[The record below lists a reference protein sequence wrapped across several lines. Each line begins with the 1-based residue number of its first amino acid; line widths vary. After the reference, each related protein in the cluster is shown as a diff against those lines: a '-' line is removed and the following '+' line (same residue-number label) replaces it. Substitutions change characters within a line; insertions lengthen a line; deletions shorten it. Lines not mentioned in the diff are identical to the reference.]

1 MKIVWVN
8 GCFDIL
14 HQGHLELLKYAS
26 SLGDKLCVG
35 IDSDVRVTA
44 SKGAERPIN
53 NQTFRKNLL
62 EALVYVDKVY
72 IFESDYQLTE
82 YIRMLR
88 PKHMVIGDDYKGKEV
103 IGADY
108 CENIT
113 FFKRLPGFSTTEII
127 KKIKYKKD
135 YNN

>member
-14 HQGHLELLKYAS
+14 HQGHLELLKYAA

-35 IDSDVRVTA
+35 IDSDVRVSA
-44 SKGAERPIN
+44 SKGKDRPVN

-72 IFESDYQLTE
+72 IFDTDYQLSQ
-82 YIRMLR
+82 YIKQLS
-88 PKHMVIGDDYKGKEV
+88 PHMVIGDDYVGKKV
-103 IGADY
+103 IGAEFADKV
-108 CENIT
+108 T
-113 FFKRLPGFSTTEII
+113 FFPRIKEFSTTETI
-127 KKIKYKKD
+127 KKVK
-135 YNN
+135 NG

>member
-14 HQGHLELLKYAS
+14 HQGHLELLKYAA

-35 IDSDVRVTA
+35 IDSDVRVSA
-44 SKGAERPIN
+44 SKGKDRPVN

-72 IFESDYQLTE
+72 IFDTDYQLTQ
-82 YIRMLR
+82 YIKQLS
-88 PKHMVIGDDYKGKEV
+88 PHIVIGDDYIGKKV
-103 IGADY
+103 IGA
-108 CENIT
+108 EFAQNVT
-113 FFKRLPGFSTTEII
+113 FFQRIEGFSTTETI
-127 KKIKYKKD
+127 KKVK
-135 YNN
+135 NG

>member
-44 SKGAERPIN
+44 LKGAERPVN

-72 IFESDYQLTE
+72 IFDTEHQLSE
-82 YIRMLR
+82 YIRQLS
-88 PKHMVIGDDYKGKEV
+88 PHMVIGDDYKGKTI
-103 IGADY
+103 IGSEF
-108 CENIT
+108 CEKIT
-113 FFKRLPGFSTTEII
+113 FFPRISGFSTTETI
-127 KKIKYKKD
+127 KKVK
-135 YNN
+135 NG

>member
-26 SLGDKLCVG
+26 SFGDKLCVG

-44 SKGAERPIN
+44 SKGENRPVN

-62 EALVYVDKVY
+62 EALIYVDKVY
-72 IFESDYQLTE
+72 IFDTDYQLAQ
-82 YIRMLR
+82 YIKQLS
-88 PKHMVIGDDYKGKEV
+88 PHMVVGDDYIGKKV
-103 IGADY
+103 IGAEF
-108 CENIT
+108 CEKIT
-113 FFKRLPGFSTTEII
+113 FFPRIEGFSTTETI
-127 KKIKYKKD
+127 KKLK
-135 YNN
+135 NA

>member
-44 SKGAERPIN
+44 SKGAERPVN
-53 NQTFRKNLL
+53 NQTFRKNLF
-62 EALVYVDKVY
+62 AAW
-72 IFESDYQLTE
+72 
-82 YIRMLR
+82 LR
-88 PKHMVIGDDYKGKEV
+88 LL
-103 IGADY
+103 
-108 CENIT
+108 
-113 FFKRLPGFSTTEII
+113 KRHRYAQQTTKRQTPTSFRCSTKTI
-127 KKIKYKKD
+127 KDNYEPA
-135 YNN
+135 

>member
-14 HQGHLELLKYAS
+14 HQGHLELLKYAA

-35 IDSDVRVTA
+35 IDSDMRVAA
-44 SKGAERPIN
+44 SKGKNRPVN

-72 IFESDYQLTE
+72 IFDTDYQLSQ
-82 YIRMLR
+82 YIKQLS
-88 PKHMVIGDDYKGKEV
+88 PHMVIGDDYVGKKV
-103 IGADY
+103 IGA
-108 CENIT
+108 EFAEKVT
-113 FFKRLPGFSTTEII
+113 FFPRIQGFSTTETI
-127 KKIKYKKD
+127 KKVK
-135 YNN
+135 NG

>member
-1 MKIVWVN
+1 MKIVWIN

-72 IFESDYQLTE
+72 IFDTDYQLSQ
-82 YIRMLR
+82 YIKQLS
-88 PKHMVIGDDYKGKEV
+88 PHMVIGDDYVGKKV
-103 IGADY
+103 IGA
-108 CENIT
+108 EFAEKVT
-113 FFKRLPGFSTTEII
+113 FFPRIQGFSTTETI
-127 KKIKYKKD
+127 KKVK
-135 YNN
+135 NG

>member
-26 SLGDKLCVG
+26 SFGDKLCVG

-44 SKGAERPIN
+44 SKGENRPVN

-62 EALVYVDKVY
+62 EALIYVDKVY
-72 IFESDYQLTE
+72 IFDTDYQLAQ
-82 YIRMLR
+82 YIKQLS
-88 PKHMVIGDDYKGKEV
+88 PHMVVGDDYIGKKV
-103 IGADY
+103 IGAEF
-108 CENIT
+108 CEKIT
-113 FFKRLPGFSTTEII
+113 FFPRYENLSTTNFIQNI
-127 KKIKYKKD
+127 NK
-135 YNN
+135 N

>member
-14 HQGHLELLKYAS
+14 HQGHLELLKYAA

-35 IDSDVRVTA
+35 IDSDMRVA
-44 SKGAERPIN
+44 SSKGKNRPVN

-72 IFESDYQLTE
+72 IFDTDYQLSQ
-82 YIRMLR
+82 YIKQLS
-88 PKHMVIGDDYKGKEV
+88 PHMVIGDDYIGKKV
-103 IGADY
+103 IGA
-108 CENIT
+108 EFAQNVT
-113 FFKRLPGFSTTEII
+113 FFQRIEGFSTTETI
-127 KKIKYKKD
+127 KKVK
-135 YNN
+135 NG

>member
-44 SKGAERPIN
+44 SKGAERPVN

-72 IFESDYQLTE
+72 IFDTDYQLAQ
-82 YIRMLR
+82 YIKQLH
-88 PKHMVIGDDYKGKEV
+88 PHMVIGDDYVGKKI
-103 IGADY
+103 IGA
-108 CENIT
+108 EFAEKVT
-113 FFKRLPGFSTTEII
+113 FFHRIEGFSTTEII
-127 KKIKYKKD
+127 KKVK
-135 YNN
+135 NA

>member
-14 HQGHLELLKYAS
+14 HQGHLELLRYAS

-44 SKGAERPIN
+44 SKGAERPVN

-72 IFESDYQLTE
+72 IFDTDYQLAQ
-82 YIRMLR
+82 YIKQLS
-88 PKHMVIGDDYKGKEV
+88 PHMVIGDDYVGKKV
-103 IGADY
+103 IGA
-108 CENIT
+108 EFAEKVT
-113 FFKRLPGFSTTEII
+113 FFPRIEGFSTTEII
-127 KKIKYKKD
+127 KKVK
-135 YNN
+135 NG

>member
-14 HQGHLELLKYAS
+14 HQGHLELLKYAA

-35 IDSDVRVTA
+35 IDSDMRVA
-44 SKGAERPIN
+44 SSKGKNRPVN

-72 IFESDYQLTE
+72 IFDTDYQLTQ
-82 YIRMLR
+82 YIKQLS
-88 PKHMVIGDDYKGKEV
+88 PHMVIGDDYIGKKV
-103 IGADY
+103 IGA
-108 CENIT
+108 EFAQNVT
-113 FFKRLPGFSTTEII
+113 FFQRIEGFSTTETI
-127 KKIKYKKD
+127 KKVK
-135 YNN
+135 NG

>member
-14 HQGHLELLKYAS
+14 HQGHLELLKYAA

-35 IDSDVRVTA
+35 IDSDVRVSA
-44 SKGAERPIN
+44 SKGKDRPVN

-72 IFESDYQLTE
+72 IFDTDYQLSQ
-82 YIRMLR
+82 YIKQLS
-88 PKHMVIGDDYKGKEV
+88 PHMVIGDDYVGKKV
-103 IGADY
+103 IGA
-108 CENIT
+108 EFAEKVT
-113 FFKRLPGFSTTEII
+113 FFHRIEGFSTTETI
-127 KKIKYKKD
+127 KKLK
-135 YNN
+135 NA

>member
-26 SLGDKLCVG
+26 SFGDKLCVG

-44 SKGAERPIN
+44 SKGENRPVN

-62 EALVYVDKVY
+62 EALIYVDKVY
-72 IFESDYQLTE
+72 IFDTDYQLAQ
-82 YIRMLR
+82 YIKQLS
-88 PKHMVIGDDYKGKEV
+88 PHMVVGDDYIGKKV
-103 IGADY
+103 IGAEF
-108 CENIT
+108 CEKIT
-113 FFKRLPGFSTTEII
+113 FFPRINGFSTTEII
-127 KKIKYKKD
+127 KKVK
-135 YNN
+135 NG